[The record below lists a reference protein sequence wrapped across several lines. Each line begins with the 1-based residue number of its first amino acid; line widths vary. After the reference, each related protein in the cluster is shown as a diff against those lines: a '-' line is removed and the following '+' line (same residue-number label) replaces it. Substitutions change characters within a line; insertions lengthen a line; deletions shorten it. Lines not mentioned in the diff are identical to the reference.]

1 MLNISR
7 GVQENYGS
15 SVENVRCE
23 LKTQM
28 WGVGGVLGKG
38 ILCEQGK
45 FTGGR
50 EEKTE
55 TIKTR
60 KVFVH

>member
-1 MLNISR
+1 M
-7 GVQENYGS
+7 
-15 SVENVRCE
+15 ENVRCE

-38 ILCEQGK
+38 ILCEQGR

-55 TIKTR
+55 TITTR